1 MVEKPVGRKR
11 FAGEDEVYQRLVIEN
26 VDLVGETKAI
36 KRVKQTQVESTTYRN
51 FRAEFLKNLGNLSG
65 AEELEGFLRQHFNA
79 GMKALPQK
87 KIRLRKIM
95 ANIRKSQEWQKRPVL
110 NRHAV
115 DAIAIL
121 GFMESKRKEAGKE

>member
-1 MVEKPVGRKR
+1 
-11 FAGEDEVYQRLVIEN
+11 
-26 VDLVGETKAI
+26 
-36 KRVKQTQVESTTYRN
+36 
-51 FRAEFLKNLGNLSG
+51 
-65 AEELEGFLRQHFNA
+65 
-79 GMKALPQK
+79 MKALPQK